1 MPRVLDPKGAHD
13 LITRGVTTLA
23 GGDAAKRV
31 SPAVEAAFELARQT
45 VNARG
50 HGKHEVGITF
60 IKVSVRGGANHEDGK
75 PVTTMFDQREPIDA
89 GPKPRVPIRV
99 GGGTCFTIKT
109 DKGSITICIEWES
122 A

>member
-1 MPRVLDPKGAHD
+1 MPRVLDPKAAHD

-31 SPAVEAAFELARQT
+31 SPSVEAAFELARQT
-45 VNARG
+45 VDARG
-50 HGKHEVGITF
+50 HGKHEVVITF
-60 IKVSVRGGANHEDGK
+60 IKVSVRGGANHENK
-75 PVTTMFDQREPIDA
+75 PVTTMFDQRDPIDA